1 MARARS
7 DHQSWDK
14 LMTAVYDAAVDDD
27 AFSRLAGSVGSA
39 FDSDIVAVWSVDHGR
54 PADSPSIT
62 FPESYVALYR
72 EHYHHVDP
80 WFAFSGRWPGLTTR
94 LSDDILPER
103 AFRETEFYV
112 DFSRQVGACHAALSS
127 FLIARD
133 HLGCINVMRPQDA
146 SPFEEPER
154 RALDRLLPHLQ
165 RALQIRYR
173 LGGSN
178 VSGIGC
184 SALDALAFGALVCDR
199 EGHVLFANAAA
210 EALANGGPVL
220 KLGDCLHPISL
231 RGREQTRRLA
241 GLIADAADGGAGGGM
256 RASAEDGPALF
267 VLVMPLPRR
276 FGDNGD
282 THGLV
287 LVAIRAPAD
296 QSGATAAILGTMFGL
311 TPAEAELAFA
321 LFSGRSLAEIM
332 TEKSIA
338 ESTVRT
344 QLTRVL
350 HKVDCRNQREL
361 VGLLGRLP
369 QLR

>member
-1 MARARS
+1 MAAARS
-7 DHQSWDK
+7 DQSRDK
-14 LMTAVYDAAVDDD
+14 LIAAVYDAAVDDD
-27 AFSRLAGSVGSA
+27 AFSRLAGSIGRA
-39 FDSDIVAVWSVDHGR
+39 FDSDSVVVWNVDHGR
-54 PADSPSIT
+54 VASSPSIT
-62 FPESYVALYR
+62 FSESYVAP
-72 EHYHHVDP
+72 YHEYYHRLDP
-80 WFAFSGRWPGLTTR
+80 WFAFSSRWPALTTR
-94 LSDDILPER
+94 LSDDILPEC

-127 FLIARD
+127 FFIARD

-146 SPFEEPER
+146 RAFDEPDR

-173 LGGSN
+173 LGGEN

-184 SALDALAFGALVCDR
+184 SALDALAFGALVCDG
-199 EGHVLFANAAA
+199 EGHVLFANATA
-210 EALANGGPVL
+210 ESLANSRTVL
-220 KLGDCLHPISL
+220 RLGDCLHGVSL

-241 GLIADAADGGAGGGM
+241 GLISDAASGGSGGGL

-267 VLVMPLPRR
+267 ILVTPLPRR

-287 LVAIRAPAD
+287 LVALRAATDGP
-296 QSGATAAILGTMFGL
+296 GAAASVLGTMFGL
-311 TPAEAELAFA
+311 TPAETELTFA

-332 TEKSIA
+332 TDKSIA

-350 HKVDCRNQREL
+350 HKTDCRNQREL
-361 VGLLGRLP
+361 ANLLGRLP